1 MLRVVVVTAMSI
13 IVMATSSVA
22 AAAAAAVATNEQ
34 LPVLIVGAGPCG
46 LVAATTLQKH
56 GIPFVIIEKASRKKV
71 CSNAGSGFELAS
83 TAIGILKDR
92 LSIDTSKIM
101 SHYIGVVL
109 MTIGGMNIRNTRM
122 PENVML
128 ASVNRADLQ
137 KHLLD
142 EVIFPGIGYE
152 KKQKENGV
160 LICGYSIDS
169 YTEEGGDENDG
180 RVVATL
186 VSDDGEKKT
195 ITGCALL
202 ACDGINSRCRTVMH
216 GGGSNDPLQFCN
228 AIFYWGKTP
237 MSEGSELE
245 KEVLKTQK
253 FHKDG
258 GSFVFAIPTSKIP
271 GGFFVFPTKNSKVLA
286 WAIVVRTNDPPT
298 SNISTKNNNDSTRRG
313 GGVLTEEGK
322 ERLFPSSGSST
333 LLGIGNNLPILRKI
347 IENTPANDI
356 TEACLFDRE
365 NLDLPFSS
373 QKKRVALLG
382 GK

>member
-1 MLRVVVVTAMSI
+1 MLLVVVTATSI
-13 IVMATSSVA
+13 IEA
-22 AAAAAAVATNEQ
+22 AAHSTNEQ

-46 LVAATTLQKH
+46 LVAATTFLKH
-56 GIPFVIIEKASRKKV
+56 NIPFVIIEKASRKKV

-101 SHYIGVVL
+101 SLYVGMTL
-109 MTIGGMNIRNTRM
+109 MTIGGMNIRNVRM
-122 PENVML
+122 PEKVML
-128 ASVNRADLQ
+128 ASVNRAEMQ
-137 KHLLD
+137 KYLLD
-142 EVIFPGIGYE
+142 EILFPGIGSE
-152 KKQKENGV
+152 KKKKENGA

-169 YTEEGGDENDG
+169 YTEEGGDEDDG

-202 ACDGINSRCRTVMH
+202 ACDGINSRCRAVMH
-216 GGGSNDPLQFCN
+216 GSSNDPLQFCN

-237 MSEGSELE
+237 VPEGSELE

-253 FHKDG
+253 HHKDG
-258 GSFVFAIPTSKIP
+258 CSFVFTIPTSKIP
-271 GGFFVFPTKNSKVLA
+271 GGLFVAPTKNFKVLV
-286 WAIVVRTNDPPT
+286 WAVTVRTNDLPT
-298 SNISTKNNNDSTRRG
+298 SNISTKTNNDSTRRG